1 VGQTPARGVRH
12 PFQGGHPLNERQ
24 EHDEQPC
31 YVISVAARLVGM
43 HAQSLR
49 HYERIGLV
57 RPSRSQG
64 RQRLYSA
71 ADVARL
77 RQIQRLIQDLGVN
90 LAGAEVIIR
99 MNERIRQMES
109 EMDDLR
115 AELQSYRDR
124 VLPAVK
130 DPGGTEGGAP

>member
-1 VGQTPARGVRH
+1 MRNYQTN
-12 PFQGGHPLNERQ
+12 FE
-24 EHDEQPC
+24 EEPC
-31 YVISVAARLVGM
+31 YVISVAARMVGM

-49 HYERIGLV
+49 HYERVGLV

-99 MNERIRQMES
+99 MNERIRQMEG
-109 EMDDLR
+109 EMRQLR
-115 AELQSYRDR
+115 ADLQSYRDR
-124 VLPAVK
+124 VLPAVSE
-130 DPGGTEGGAP
+130 DRGETRL

>member
-1 VGQTPARGVRH
+1 MVNQDASY
-12 PFQGGHPLNERQ
+12 E
-24 EHDEQPC
+24 EEPC

-57 RPSRSQG
+57 RPSRSGG
-64 RQRLYSA
+64 RQRLYSP

-77 RQIQRLIQDLGVN
+77 RHIQRLIQELGVN

-99 MNERIRQMES
+99 MNERIRQMER
-109 EMDDLR
+109 ETAGLR

-124 VLPAVK
+124 VLPVVA
-130 DPGGTEGGAP
+130 EREEAE